1 MSLESSFAFV
11 HLNGM
16 EAPLPRDLN
25 VLIVD
30 DEQDLR
36 ELVDFNLRQAG
47 YRTRQAQSGA
57 AALAACNRDRPD
69 ILILDLNLPDVSG
82 IDVCRNLRAQPKT
95 RDLPILMLTARGS
108 EIDRVVGF
116 EAGADD
122 YVTKPFS
129 VRELVLRV
137 DAVRRRLG
145 RVLTPAP
152 AAGRVKAGPVELDLE
167 GFLAYVGGAEVPLTL
182 LEFRLLKFL
191 ASATGRVC
199 TREALLDQVW
209 GYSSEVETRTVD
221 THVKRLRDKLG
232 EAGDAIETVRGVGYR
247 FRAGEATEK

>member
-1 MSLESSFAFV
+1 MDVDNPA
-11 HLNGM
+11 
-16 EAPLPRDLN
+16 AKDLS

-36 ELVDFNLRQAG
+36 DLVDWNLRQAG
-47 YRTRQAQSGA
+47 YRTRQAAGGA
-57 AALAACNRDRPD
+57 AALAACNRERPD

-82 IDVCRNLRAQPKT
+82 LDVCRTLRAQPGT
-95 RDLPILMLTARGS
+95 ADLPVLMLTARGG

-116 EAGADD
+116 ESGADD

-137 DAVRRRLG
+137 DALRRRLG
-145 RVLTPAP
+145 RLKQPAP
-152 AAGRVKAGPVELDLE
+152 AASRLRAGRVELDVE
-167 GFLAYVGGAEVPLTL
+167 GFLAYVDGVEVPLTL

-191 ASATGRVC
+191 IEATGRVR

-232 EAGDAIETVRGVGYR
+232 PAGDAIETVRGVGYR
-247 FRAGEATEK
+247 FRAGE

>member
-1 MSLESSFAFV
+1 MDKPAT
-11 HLNGM
+11 N
-16 EAPLPRDLN
+16 DLT

-36 ELVDFNLRQAG
+36 DLVDFNLQQSG
-47 YRTRQAQSGA
+47 YRTRQAAGGA
-57 AALAACNRDRPD
+57 SAIAACRTERPD
-69 ILILDLNLPDVSG
+69 IIVLDLNLPDVSG
-82 IDVCRNLRAQPKT
+82 LDVCRTLRAQPST
-95 RDLPILMLTARGS
+95 ADVPVIMLTARGG

-137 DAVRRRLG
+137 DALRRRLG
-145 RVLTPAP
+145 RAKIPAP
-152 AAGRVKAGPVELDLE
+152 PASRLKAGPIELDIE
-167 GFLAYVGGAEVPLTL
+167 GFLAYVGGQEVPLTL

-191 ASATGRVC
+191 VEGSGRVR

-232 EAGDAIETVRGVGYR
+232 PAGDAIETVRGVGYR
-247 FRAGEATEK
+247 FRVGD

>member
-1 MSLESSFAFV
+1 LSEAGTSGISAS
-11 HLNGM
+11 M
-16 EAPLPRDLN
+16 ENPAASELS

-36 ELVDFNLRQAG
+36 DLVDFNLRQAG
-47 YRTRQAQSGA
+47 YRTRQAAGGA
-57 AALAACNRDRPD
+57 SALASCRSERPD
-69 ILILDLNLPDVSG
+69 IIVLDLNLPDVSG
-82 IDVCRNLRAQPKT
+82 LDVCRTLRAQPGT
-95 RDLPILMLTARGS
+95 SDVPIVMLTARGG

-122 YVTKPFS
+122 YVSKPFS

-145 RVLTPAP
+145 RAHTPAP
-152 AAGRVKAGPVELDLE
+152 ASSRLKAGPVELDID
-167 GFLAYVGGAEVPLTL
+167 GFLAYVDGKEVPLTL

-191 ASATGRVC
+191 VEGSGRVR

-232 EAGDAIETVRGVGYR
+232 AAGDAIETVRGVGYR
-247 FRAGEATEK
+247 FRAGDQ

>member
-1 MSLESSFAFV
+1 MQLLLV
-11 HLNGM
+11 WPR
-16 EAPLPRDLN
+16 PLRHQAGVETTTPNELT

-36 ELVDFNLRQAG
+36 DLVDFNLRQAG
-47 YRTRQAQSGA
+47 YRTRQAAGGA
-57 AALAACNRDRPD
+57 SALASCRAERPD
-69 ILILDLNLPDVSG
+69 IIVLDLNLPDVSG
-82 IDVCRNLRAQPKT
+82 LDVCRTLRAQPNT
-95 RDLPILMLTARGS
+95 GDVPIVMLTARGG

-122 YVTKPFS
+122 YVVKPFS

-137 DAVRRRLG
+137 DALRRRLG
-145 RVLTPAP
+145 RARMPAP
-152 AAGRVKAGPVELDLE
+152 AASRLKAGPVELDVE
-167 GFLAYVGGAEVPLTL
+167 GFLAYVGGKEVPLTL

-191 ASATGRVC
+191 VEGAGRVR
-199 TREALLDQVW
+199 TRESLLDQVW

-232 EAGDAIETVRGVGYR
+232 AAGDAIETVRGVGYR
-247 FRAGEATEK
+247 FRAGE

>member
-1 MSLESSFAFV
+1 MELFV
-11 HLNGM
+11 ENPS
-16 EAPLPRDLN
+16 AKDLT
-25 VLIVD
+25 VLVVD

-47 YRTRQAQSGA
+47 YKTRQAAGGA
-57 AALAACNRDRPD
+57 AALASCNRERPD

-82 IDVCRNLRAQPKT
+82 LDVCRTLRAQPANA
-95 RDLPILMLTARGS
+95 DLPILMLTARGG

-137 DAVRRRLG
+137 DALRRRLG
-145 RVLTPAP
+145 RHKTPAP
-152 AAGRVKAGPVELDLE
+152 AATRLRAGHIELDID
-167 GFLAYVGGAEVPLTL
+167 GFLAYVDGAEVPLTL

-191 ASATGRVC
+191 IEAAGRVR

-232 EAGDAIETVRGVGYR
+232 RAGDAIETVRGVGYR
-247 FRAGEATEK
+247 FRNNE